1 MSLDQ
6 LQLDPYLLARIY
18 TQPIVPGKNMPVPQA
33 VPKAPAAPPAIK
45 FLGENQKNISLLIQN
60 ESEAYLNDELFNL
73 LTNIL
78 NACKLGMQD
87 ISLINISQ
95 YPAMP
100 FTAWQAAVPMK
111 QTVLFGIPPSSLGL
125 ESFPTYQVMQVSGCQ
140 LLYSDPLSDIA
151 QDKVLKGKLW
161 GGLKQ
166 LLNV

>member
-6 LQLDPYLLARIY
+6 IKLDPYLLARIY
-18 TQPIVPGKNMPVPQA
+18 TQPIVPGKSMPAPTVA
-33 VPKAPAAPPAIK
+33 AEIPKVK
-45 FLGENQKNISLLIQN
+45 YLGENQKNISLLIQN

-95 YPAMP
+95 YAAMP
-100 FTAWQAAVPMK
+100 FTAWQTAVPMK
-111 QTVLFGIPPSSLGL
+111 QCVLFGIPPANLGL
-125 ESFPTYQVMQVSGCQ
+125 ETIPTYQVMQVNGCQ
-140 LLYSDPLSDIA
+140 LLYSDPLLAIS
-151 QDKVLKGKLW
+151 QDKALKGKLW
-161 GGLKQ
+161 GGLKL

>member
-18 TQPIVPGKNMPVPQA
+18 TQPIVPGKSSPAPQ
-33 VPKAPAAPPAIK
+33 APAAPPAALPK
-45 FLGENQKNISLLIQN
+45 VRFLGENQKNIVLLIQN
-60 ESEAYLNDELFNL
+60 DHEAYLNEELFNL

-87 ISLINISQ
+87 IALVNISQ

-100 FTAWQAAVPMK
+100 FTSWQTAVPMK
-111 QTVLFGIPPSSLGL
+111 QTVLFGISPASMGL
-125 ESFPTYQVMQVSGCQ
+125 EDFPPYNIMQVSGCQ
-140 LLYSDPLSDIA
+140 LLYSQSLLEIS
-151 QDKVLKGKLW
+151 QDKTLKAKLW

>member
-6 LQLDPYLLARIY
+6 VQLDPYLLARIY
-18 TQPIVPGKNMPVPQA
+18 TQPIVPGKNSPA
-33 VPKAPAAPPAIK
+33 PKVQEAPPKVK
-45 FLGENQKNISLLIQN
+45 FLGENQKNITLLIQN

-87 ISLINISQ
+87 IALVNISQ

-100 FTAWQAAVPMK
+100 FTAWQTAVPMK
-111 QTVLFGIPPSSLGL
+111 QCVLFGISPASLGL
-125 ESFPTYQVMQVSGCQ
+125 ETFPTYQVMQVSGCQ
-140 LLYSDPLSDIA
+140 LLYSDAFFDIS
-151 QDKVLKGKLW
+151 QDKALKGKLW
-161 GGLKQ
+161 TGLKQ

>member
-6 LQLDPYLLARIY
+6 VQLDPYLLAKIY
-18 TQPIVPGKNMPVPQA
+18 TQPIVPGKNSPAPQA
-33 VPKAPAAPPAIK
+33 PAELPKIK
-45 FLGENQKNISLLIQN
+45 FLGENQKNIALLIQN
-60 ESEAYLNDELFNL
+60 DSEAYLNDELFNL

-87 ISLINISQ
+87 IALINISQ

-111 QTVLFGIPPSSLGL
+111 QSVLFGISPQSMGL
-125 ESFPTYQVMQVSGCQ
+125 EDIPTYQLVQVSGCQ
-140 LLYSDPLSDIA
+140 LLYSDPLQDIS
-151 QDKVLKGKLW
+151 QDKALKGRLW